1 MFRSVPFCGP
11 KNTRSSFQ
19 AMGMLKT
26 NWPSGNTPAWLKSQ
40 SWLAIHAVSYTW
52 LWVQTDRQSSLP
64 QLMRHSGCGIVLWWT
79 QLSRKRASPVL
90 HRVQLSD
97 KGFDELLQDSIQCSR
112 TLVKRN
118 NILFMLLV
126 DKICQLLSVTYD
138 PYCKYSMAFWQLLL
152 KSGLCLRCFWGY
164 LVCNVEYV
172 IKTLGTCR
180 SYTRDE

>member
-97 KGFDELLQDSIQCSR
+97 KGFDELLQDSYNAAALWWKEITFCLCCWWTKYASYCR
-112 TLVKRN
+112 LPTIPTV
-118 NILFMLLV
+118 NIPW
-126 DKICQLLSVTYD
+126 LS
-138 PYCKYSMAFWQLLL
+138 
-152 KSGLCLRCFWGY
+152 GNCFWKVDSASDVFGDTWS
-164 LVCNVEYV
+164 VMW
-172 IKTLGTCR
+172 
-180 SYTRDE
+180 SM